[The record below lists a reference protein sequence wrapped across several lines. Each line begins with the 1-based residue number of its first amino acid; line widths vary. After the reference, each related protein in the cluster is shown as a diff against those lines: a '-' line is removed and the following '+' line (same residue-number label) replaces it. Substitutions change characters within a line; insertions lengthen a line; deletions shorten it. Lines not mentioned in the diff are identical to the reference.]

1 MVKASFFL
9 MRLLL
14 FIFIILM
21 SGMLSTAFAGP
32 VKADNG
38 LIYCSERDITHM
50 NPQRYNVSSMASS
63 ISFAVYDRLMTLDPK
78 TKAIKNSIGSLERI
92 YNNDTVYIF
101 NIQEGIRFHSNSYFT
116 PTRELN
122 AYDVAFSFDRIINP
136 NNPFYRPIDDFPYI
150 AHLDIVKNLVSVK
163 AISDHQVEFTVN
175 QPTNLLLPFLATDNS
190 VILSEEYAEKILEKH
205 LPIDTLDHYAIGS
218 GPYHQTD
225 FVRGRYAKLS
235 LFLSY
240 HDKLP
245 KIQKLV
251 LTNSY
256 KANKLLYKLFTEE
269 CHIISNPTAVQKR
282 ILRRKP
288 QDFNIVQKH
297 TINAT
302 FIIYNTRKPYL
313 NTGALRRT
321 LSSMFD
327 LQELNTTVFFD
338 QGHYIVDL
346 FGDTSSDILHQNM
359 QKELQNEKSQPIT
372 STDLSE
378 ITEKDEEEK
387 PDNRSFK
394 PGERII
400 GNTVHGYINNQFNE
414 AIPEYAIPMAE
425 LQDGLDPEL
434 MPHDLTAQE
443 YKEAYQILRRQPIEI
458 TIFQS
463 NVIANTAHSKIAQ
476 FLKSNFEKNGIRTT
490 IKNYRNTRGINNL
503 KRGNFDMAIVNVFSD
518 STSLIFPLISCKK
531 DFIKQRN
538 NSLNSNL
545 NYFENYTGWCNEKLD
560 NMHESLSFLDRNDS
574 DAVQLRKFIKN
585 ILVNEMPIYPLV
597 YNINQFVS
605 LEYVKGLEST
615 PSGGVS
621 FINAYLEKPAKKKKR
636 KQVQNYQGTPLTE
649 ETTQKTDGEVQK

>member
-1 MVKASFFL
+1 MLRRVFLLRVLCHLRGRASAQVACDHAT
-9 MRLLL
+9 LL
-14 FIFIILM
+14 FSVRRCGLKDLLPREHLRAHLVDVLACGLIDAGEGAHGQTLAGTGDEVELAALVAAAADLGADFL
-21 SGMLSTAFAGP
+21 AGP
-32 VKADNG
+32 AGEVDGRGVDAAHKAD
-38 LIYCSERDITHM
+38 
-50 NPQRYNVSSMASS
+50 
-63 ISFAVYDRLMTLDPK
+63 
-78 TKAIKNSIGSLERI
+78 
-92 YNNDTVYIF
+92 
-101 NIQEGIRFHSNSYFT
+101 
-116 PTRELN
+116 
-122 AYDVAFSFDRIINP
+122 
-136 NNPFYRPIDDFPYI
+136 
-150 AHLDIVKNLVSVK
+150 
-163 AISDHQVEFTVN
+163 
-175 QPTNLLLPFLATDNS
+175 
-190 VILSEEYAEKILEKH
+190 
-205 LPIDTLDHYAIGS
+205 
-218 GPYHQTD
+218 
-225 FVRGRYAKLS
+225 
-235 LFLSY
+235 
-240 HDKLP
+240 
-245 KIQKLV
+245 
-251 LTNSY
+251 
-256 KANKLLYKLFTEE
+256 
-269 CHIISNPTAVQKR
+269 
-282 ILRRKP
+282 LR
-288 QDFNIVQKH
+288 
-297 TINAT
+297 
-302 FIIYNTRKPYL
+302 
-313 NTGALRRT
+313 
-321 LSSMFD
+321 
-327 LQELNTTVFFD
+327 TVFFD